1 MKEGNSVLCGDD
13 IVDGTRGR
21 LRGTHVYPIEI
32 NRDAEPPSGKTLSGI
47 SQYGDFEYTPDGI
60 VMRENTR
67 IAQGKLY
74 NNETL
79 KKLSKNSLNTGTTE
93 TSSGFDLAKHVP
105 KLSPKVSKVN
115 AKAPLIKSNKRS
127 RKAKIK

>member
-60 VMRENTR
+60 VMRENTG
-67 IAQGKLY
+67 IAQGKL
-74 NNETL
+74 
-79 KKLSKNSLNTGTTE
+79 
-93 TSSGFDLAKHVP
+93 
-105 KLSPKVSKVN
+105 
-115 AKAPLIKSNKRS
+115 
-127 RKAKIK
+127 